1 MQNIKTKTM
10 EVLYFIFLAI
20 FLIPVILIFVGILC
34 VASIKIAGL
43 MLICLI
49 IFIFKKL
56 KGRVNK

>member
-20 FLIPVILIFVGILC
+20 FLIPVILIFIGVLC
-34 VASIKIAGL
+34 VVSIKIAGL
-43 MLICLI
+43 MIICLI